1 MSTRSPVKELADYGK
16 LLKRMSGDARLM
28 ATHVSLFTA
37 LFIHWQRN
45 SFVSPFPI
53 TRRELMTHSKIASIA
68 TYHKCIQQLDDY
80 GYIRY
85 QPNYHPQ
92 KGSLVYWPE
101 ILI

>member
-1 MSTRSPVKELADYGK
+1 VNTKAPIKELADYGK
-16 LLKRMSGDARLM
+16 LLKRMSGDDGLM

-37 LFIHWQRN
+37 LFIQWQRN
-45 SFVSPFPI
+45 NFVSPFPI
-53 TRRELMTHSKIASIA
+53 TRRELMRHSKIASVA
-68 TYHKCIQQLDDY
+68 TYHKCIRQLDDY

-85 QPNYHPQ
+85 QPNYHPH

>member
-1 MSTRSPVKELADYGK
+1 MNTKAMVKELADYGR
-16 LLKRMSGDARLM
+16 LLKRMSGDERLM

-45 SFVSPFPI
+45 GFISPFPI
-53 TRRELMTHSKIASIA
+53 TRRELMGHSRIASVA
-68 TYHKCIQQLDDY
+68 TYHKCIRQLDDY

-85 QPNYHPQ
+85 QPCYHPRI
-92 KGSLVYWPE
+92 GSLVFWPD